1 MTFKLMTDDVMFQID
16 RLSVTVA
23 TLLPLTSS
31 TACGP
36 RCHPEEAEVVRGLTL
51 FFCETGQELV

>member
-1 MTFKLMTDDVMFQID
+1 MTDDVMFQID

-23 TLLPLTSS
+23 TLLSLMSS

-36 RCHPEEAEVVRGLTL
+36 RCHPEEAEVVRGLAL